1 MTHPSIYP
9 SIAHPILAYVVDKK
23 DTVLLFFSND
33 DDDDLILFTTCDGM
47 PPIPCIFITNL
58 MLE

>member
-23 DTVLLFFSND
+23 DAVLLFFSNSNND
-33 DDDDLILFTTCDGM
+33 DDDGNEVHLSIH
-47 PPIPCIFITNL
+47 PFIYSFIS
-58 MLE
+58 